1 MAQNKLQKFHRCEIC
16 LQYEHPKTTNI
27 KRHVRSCFK
36 ITNKKSFKKN
46 KKVNEHSTG
55 ITNNK
60 ISEQNE
66 GNNEQSL
73 EITNDKSSEQNEEI
87 KEENIADEDIAGC

>member
-1 MAQNKLQKFHRCEIC
+1 M
-16 LQYEHPKTTNI
+16 
-27 KRHVRSCFK
+27 
-36 ITNKKSFKKN
+36 
-46 KKVNEHSTG
+46 NEHSTG